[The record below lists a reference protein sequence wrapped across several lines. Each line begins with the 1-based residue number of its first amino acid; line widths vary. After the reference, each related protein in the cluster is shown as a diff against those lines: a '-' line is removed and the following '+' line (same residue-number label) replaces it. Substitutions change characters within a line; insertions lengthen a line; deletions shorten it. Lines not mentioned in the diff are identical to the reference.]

1 MKRSP
6 ATVLP
11 VLTHLCALGACLL
24 LPLGA
29 RAGTPAD
36 PAMAMDGVLVDAGH
50 MTLYTF
56 DQDQPGSGKSSC
68 NGPCAANW
76 PPLLAPAGASA
87 QGDWTLVMREDGTAQ
102 WAYMG
107 RPLYRWAKDQK
118 PGDRTG
124 DGFNKVWQLAKP

>member
-1 MKRSP
+1 MRHSP
-6 ATVLP
+6 LPALTVLSS
-11 VLTHLCALGACLL
+11 LCTLGACLL

-29 RAGTPAD
+29 RAGTPAA

-56 DQDQPGSGKSSC
+56 DQDSAGSGKSSC

-76 PPLLAPAGASA
+76 PPLLAPAGAAA

-124 DGFNKVWQLAKP
+124 DGVKGVWHLAKP

>member
-36 PAMAMDGVLVDAGH
+36 PAMAMDGVLVDASH

-56 DQDQPGSGKSSC
+56 DQDSAGSGKSSC
-68 NGPCAANW
+68 NGPCATNW

-87 QGDWTLVMREDGTAQ
+87 QGDWTLVMRDDGTAQ
-102 WAYMG
+102 WAYRG

-124 DGFNKVWQLAKP
+124 DGVKGVWHLAKP